1 MFSSALSCLP
11 QPVSRRYLM
20 SYAFVLI
27 MIIFYHFSAPAR
39 SRRFIFLNSRQVWN
53 LRISQS
59 AHEAGFAATK
69 RAGEVVFTSSSF
81 SLTSSGARGGA
92 GEEAGAEEEACPN
105 DAAAAGEAA
114 ASTSRAGCD
123 GGGVRWH
130 RRPCCLRG
138 RQARPRR
145 MRLRRRPRRV
155 SSCSLSCSFHCFAQA
170 CSRAYTSLGFAVQSF

>member
-1 MFSSALSCLP
+1 MFL
-11 QPVSRRYLM
+11 
-20 SYAFVLI
+20 
-27 MIIFYHFSAPAR
+27 IFYHFSAETR
-39 SRRFIFLNSRQVWN
+39 SRRLTFLNCHGVRN

-69 RAGEVVFTSSSF
+69 RAGEVVFTGSSSSF
-81 SLTSSGARGGA
+81 TSSGARGGA

-123 GGGVRWH
+123 GGGVQWH

-170 CSRAYTSLGFAVQSF
+170 CSRAYTSLGFTGESF